1 MTFLILGGAFMLGI
15 CIFIHELGHY
25 LCGLLVGVKAE
36 IFSIGYGKGIWKKKI
51 GVTTWQITAFPFG
64 GYVKFYGD
72 DFQDPDNKSVP
83 GGFLAVHPLKR
94 IIPVLGGPLFNL
106 FLGFAVFLLLHSL
119 SGPLAPRVQ
128 LWESQSETPAMRD
141 GLQNGDVVL
150 AIDGTDIKSFYD
162 IQKITALSSGNPLDF
177 KIEREGQV
185 QNLTVT
191 PEVLPS
197 GTARI
202 GLRPPGPSYLEV
214 DYAFGDKW
222 SYWISNLFSN
232 NPPPTGLKALP
243 YLKDGDVILSVA
255 GVETSSVLELQKLL
269 GRYQGQTVPV
279 KVRRESMPWLAPW
292 ITREEVVQIPVSSAE
307 YRLML
312 TDVVDL
318 KYNAPVSDQVLYSHV
333 PDNQRALGDLSFDNQ
348 PAGSFKRVAERFPA
362 PRRVQVGVGDRTY
375 TATVAAVPIGL
386 FGFPP
391 GRRIESE
398 YLPTHDTFTDVLAAA
413 YRDTVDNIM
422 IYPAFFG
429 KLFSGRISFY
439 DNAMGPVG
447 MMGVAGVVAKA
458 GFQQYLHLIAA
469 ISIALMVMNLLPF
482 PVVDGGHIVFFLY
495 EAIAGRPIPLHI
507 MEAIYKFGL
516 SVLLFLGLL
525 IMYKDTLLLLSF

>member
-1 MTFLILGGAFMLGI
+1 MIFLILGGAFMLGI

-25 LCGLLVGVKAE
+25 LMGLVVGVKAE
-36 IFSIGYGKGIWKKKI
+36 IFSIGYGRGIWKKKV

-72 DFQDPDNKSVP
+72 DFQDPAGRSVP
-83 GGFLAVHPLKR
+83 GGFLSVHPLKR

-106 FLGFAVFLLLHSL
+106 LLGFAVFVLLHSL
-119 SGPLAPRVQ
+119 SGPIAPRVQ
-128 LWESQSETPAMRD
+128 LWESQPDSPAARD
-141 GLQNGDVVL
+141 GLQNGDIVR
-150 AIDGTDIKSFYD
+150 AIDGQPVKSFFDIK
-162 IQKITALSSGNPLDF
+162 KVTALSSGTPLEF
-177 KIEREGQV
+177 KVERQGQLKE
-185 QNLTVT
+185 LTIT

-202 GLRPPGPSYLEV
+202 GLRPPGQSYLEV
-214 DYAFGDKW
+214 DYAFGEVW
-222 SYWISNLFSN
+222 SYRISNLFGDE
-232 NPPPTGLKALP
+232 PPPTGLKALP
-243 YLKDGDVILSVA
+243 YLKDGDVILAVA
-255 GVETSSVLELQKLL
+255 GVETASVLELQELL
-269 GRYQGQTVPV
+269 GRYQGKDVEVT
-279 KVRRESMPWLAPW
+279 VRRQVVPWLAPW
-292 ITREEVVQIPVSSAE
+292 ITREEKVKIPVSDSE
-307 YRLML
+307 YRVSL
-312 TDVVDL
+312 TELRDL
-318 KYNAPVSDQVLYSHV
+318 KYGATLPDQMLFSHV
-333 PDNQRALGDLSFDNQ
+333 AENQRALGDLVFDGQ
-348 PAGSFKRVAERFPA
+348 PAGSFSRLAARFPT
-362 PRRVQVGVGDRTY
+362 PRRVTVKIGDREY
-375 TATVAAVPIGL
+375 ATTVSAVPIGL

-398 YLPTHDTFTDVLAAA
+398 YLPTHDTMGDVLKAA
-413 YRDTVDNIM
+413 YQDTVDNIM

-447 MMGVAGVVAKA
+447 MMGVAGVVVKS
-458 GFQQYLHLIAA
+458 GFQEYLHLIAA

-495 EAIAGRPIPLHI
+495 EAIAGKPLPANV

-525 IMYKDTLLLLSF
+525 IMYKDTLLLFSF